1 MRTPNGKQSKQHDL
15 DSTFHLLIVAT
26 ALVRYLQSMI
36 FRSLTLLVLAFGLFL
51 SPAVAGERAKKTNNK
66 AKSAKDQKLENKEM
80 ELLGKSTEIYWKA
93 MRWQNVE
100 DASNFIEDPSVRLE
114 YQQWLNTHFSVSRTA
129 EASVM
134 RVEVGPPVAEESKV
148 VRTAKV
154 TINVQGYVLP
164 DQILKT
170 DVVQQIWYRSVS
182 GWWLQWTPEPTVE
195 PVTPA
200 Q

>member
-36 FRSLTLLVLAFGLFL
+36 FRTLSLHVLALGLLL
-51 SPAVAGERAKKTNNK
+51 SPAVAGERDNKNTTK
-66 AKSAKDQKLENKEM
+66 AKSAKEEKLENKEM
-80 ELLGKSTEIYWKA
+80 ELLRKSTEIYWKS

-100 DASNFIEDPSVRLE
+100 NASDFIEDPSLRLE
-114 YQQWLNTHFSVSRTA
+114 YQQWLNTHFSTSRTA
-129 EASVM
+129 ESRIM
-134 RVEVGPPVAEESKV
+134 RIEVGPAVKEDSAV

-154 TINVQGYVLP
+154 TINVQGYTLP

-170 DVVQQIWYRSVS
+170 DVIQQLWYRSTS
-182 GWWLQWTPEPTVE
+182 GWWLLWTPPATAEPTSPE
-195 PVTPA
+195 